1 MGWNLSVAIS
11 FAMPSAIAV
20 AFSSSPVKVLAQS
33 ESPEAD
39 IPDDASDAIERTAP
53 KPDRSL
59 PPRVPQPKPEPNLQ
73 VPDVPQTS
81 ECLNSDRKKYG
92 ADVFYVRDV
101 RVRGNT
107 VLQAEIDAEL
117 DRFKRHA
124 VTLEDLVCLRSKIT
138 DLYLD
143 NGYITSGAFI
153 PNNQNLDDGVVEIE
167 VVEGNVSEIAI
178 AGLNRL
184 AEGYVRSRLASATN
198 KPINRQNLEEAL
210 QLLLQDPLIERVD
223 AELTASST
231 TGSNIL
237 LLDIQEADAF
247 FVGIGADNY
256 RSASIGETQL
266 TTGVSHNN
274 LIGFGDRFNA
284 SYSLTEGLDLY
295 NISYTVPW
303 NALDGTFSVSYDN
316 SDSNIVDDEFQDL
329 DIEGDTE
336 SFSFGIRQP
345 IIRSP
350 NTEFAV
356 GFDFDLR
363 RRQTFL
369 DGDPFSFTAGLTDT
383 DGISNATVL
392 RFSQEWVNRQPTRVF
407 AARSQFSWGIDAF
420 DATINDSGTDGR
432 FLSWQGQFQWV
443 EQLSPRIL
451 LVTRLG
457 TQLTLDSLL
466 SFEKFSLGGVNTV
479 RGYEEN
485 RLVSDNGVLGSV
497 ELRLPVTSDP
507 TELQLTPFVEVG
519 TGWNNEQPDLDANTL
534 ASLGMGLRWEI
545 APDLDTRLDYG
556 IPVVNTEDNG
566 DSLQDNGIHWSL
578 NYQPF

>member
-1 MGWNLSVAIS
+1 MNLSVAI
-11 FAMPSAIAV
+11 AIALF
-20 AFSSSPVKVLAQS
+20 APSKVLAQS
-33 ESPEAD
+33 ESPEVN
-39 IPDDASDAIERTAP
+39 DDASDAIERTAP

-59 PPRVPQPKPEPNLQ
+59 PPSIPQPKPEPNLQ
-73 VPDVPQTS
+73 APDVPQTS
-81 ECLNSDRKKYG
+81 ECLNSDREEYG
-92 ADVFYVRDV
+92 ADAFYVRDV
-101 RVRGNT
+101 RVEGST
-107 VLQAEIDAEL
+107 VLQSEINAEIAK
-117 DRFKRHA
+117 FKRHA

-138 DLYLD
+138 DIYLD

-153 PNNQNLDDGVVEIE
+153 PNNQKLDDGVVEIR
-167 VVEGNVSEIAI
+167 VVEGDISEIAI
-178 AGLNRL
+178 AGLKRL
-184 AEGYVRSRLASATN
+184 REGYVRSRLESATD
-198 KPINRQNLEEAL
+198 KPINRQDLEAAL

-231 TGSNIL
+231 TGSNVL

-274 LIGFGDRFNA
+274 LIGFGDRLST

-295 NISYTVPW
+295 SVNYTVPW
-303 NALDGTFSVSYDN
+303 NALDGTISFSYDN
-316 SDSNIVDDEFQDL
+316 SDSIIVDDEFQDV

-336 SFSFGIRQP
+336 SFSFGARQP
-345 IIRSP
+345 IDKSP
-350 NTEFAV
+350 NTEFAL

-369 DGDPFSFTAGLTDT
+369 NGDPFSFTTGLT

-407 AARSQFSWGIDAF
+407 AARSQFSFGIDAF
-420 DATINDSGTDGR
+420 DATINDFGTDGR
-432 FLSWQGQFQWV
+432 FLAWQAQFQWV

-519 TGWNNEQPDLDANTL
+519 TGWNNEPPDLDSNTL
-534 ASLGMGLRWEI
+534 ASLGLGLRWAI
-545 APDLDTRLDYG
+545 APNLDMRLDYG
-556 IPVVNTEDNG
+556 IPLVNTEDNG
-566 DSLQDNGIHWSL
+566 DSLQNNGIHWSL